1 MINMSTVNGTNL
13 KKMTYNGQKVKKWI
27 HNGVKV
33 WSGATVVYYY
43 SGSTL
48 LGTKEVDE
56 GNDVLRPSGISTAI
70 SGYTMIGWATSNS
83 ESSIV
88 TSLMASGET
97 MKLYA
102 IYLPN
107 SYTAVSASHS
117 LAGGSSISLQDTKYI
132 SGSLFCSVGR
142 NDSYVSPGTDTA
154 SASWTINL
162 NRYRSVTITAQTYE
176 SAYGSHSYSLTWDG
190 SAVSQSNGTNTT
202 RTYSSNGNHTF
213 VSTATMNDGY
223 CAIGIGM
230 TSAVFSNPKPW
241 T

>member
-1 MINMSTVNGTNL
+1 MSTVNGTNL

-33 WSGATVVYYY
+33 WSGVTVVYYY
-43 SGSTL
+43 HGSTH

-88 TSLMASGET
+88 TSLNASGET
-97 MKLYA
+97 MTLYA

-107 SYTAVSASHS
+107 SYTAVSASHDLGTGS
-117 LAGGSSISLQDTKYI
+117 SSISKQDTKYI

-202 RTYSSNGNHTF
+202 RTYSSNGSHTF

-241 T
+241 V

>member
-33 WSGATVVYYY
+33 WSGATVVSYYD
-43 SGSTL
+43 GSTL

-56 GNDVLRPSGISTAI
+56 GEDVLRPSDISTTK

-88 TSLMASGET
+88 TSLKASGEAMT
-97 MKLYA
+97 LYA

-117 LAGGSSISLQDTKYI
+117 LGTGSSISKQDTKYI
-132 SGSLFCSVGR
+132 SGSLFCDAGL
-142 NDSYVSPGTDTA
+142 NDSYVSPGTTTS
-154 SASWTINL
+154 SASWTINM
-162 NRYRSVTITAQTYE
+162 NRYRSVTITARTYE

-202 RTYSSNGNHTF
+202 RTYSSNGSHTF

>member
-1 MINMSTVNGTNL
+1 MSTVNGTNL

-43 SGSTL
+43 HGSTH

-56 GNDVLRPSGISTAI
+56 GEDVLRPSGISTAI

-88 TSLMASGET
+88 TSLKASGEAMT
-97 MKLYA
+97 LYA

-117 LAGGSSISLQDTKYI
+117 LGLGSSISKQDTKYI
-132 SGSLFCSVGR
+132 SGSLFCSSGL
-142 NDSYVSPGTDTA
+142 NDGYVSPGTTSA

-176 SAYGSHSYSLTWDG
+176 SSYGSHSYSLTWDG
-190 SAVSQSNGTNTT
+190 SAVTQDSNAVTT
-202 RTYSSNGNHTF
+202 RTYSSNGTHTF
-213 VSTATMNDGY
+213 VSTATMYNGY
-223 CAIGIGM
+223 CAIGLGI

-241 T
+241 V

>member
-1 MINMSTVNGTNL
+1 MSTVNGTNL

-48 LGTKEVDE
+48 LGTVEVDE
-56 GNDVLRPSGISTAI
+56 GNDVLRPSGISTAK

-88 TSLMASGET
+88 TSLKASGET
-97 MKLYA
+97 MTLYA

-117 LAGGSSISLQDTKYI
+117 LGGGNSISLQDTKYI
-132 SGSLFCSVGR
+132 SGSIFCSAGL
-142 NDSYVSPGTDTA
+142 NDSYVSPGTKTE
-154 SASWTINL
+154 SASWSINL
-162 NRYRSVTITAQTYE
+162 NRYRSVTITAQRYE
-176 SAYGSHSYSLTWDG
+176 SSYGSHSYSLTWDG
-190 SAVSQSNGTNTT
+190 SDVNSSSTVTT
-202 RTYSSNGNHTF
+202 RTYSSNGTHTF

-241 T
+241 V

>member
-1 MINMSTVNGTNL
+1 MSTVNGTNL

-43 SGSTL
+43 HGSTL

-70 SGYTMIGWATSNS
+70 GGYTMIGWATSNS

-88 TSLMASGET
+88 TSLNASGET
-97 MKLYA
+97 MTLYA

-107 SYTAVSASHS
+107 SYTAVRAELNS
-117 LAGGSSISLQDTKYI
+117 GGGTNISKQDTNYI
-132 SGSLFCSVGR
+132 SGNIMCV
-142 NDSYVSPGTDTA
+142 A
-154 SASWTINL
+154 SRAAYIAGGGSCETTSQWTIDMHA
-162 NRYRSVTITAQTYE
+162 YRSVTITAAT
-176 SAYGSHSYSLTWDG
+176 ADFGYGDNPMVNARNWDG
-190 SAVSQSNGTNTT
+190 TFINENTS
-202 RTYSSNGNHTF
+202 RTYSSNGTHTF
-213 VSTATMNDGY
+213 Y
-223 CAIGIGM
+223 CRGTVGGGQSLITVGIGI

>member
-13 KKMTYNGQKVKKWI
+13 KKMIYNSQKVKKWI

-48 LGTKEVDE
+48 LGTVEVDE
-56 GNDVLRPSGISTAI
+56 GNDVLRPSGISTAK

-88 TSLMASGET
+88 TSLKASGET
-97 MKLYA
+97 MTLYA

-117 LAGGSSISLQDTKYI
+117 LGGGSSISLQDTKYI
-132 SGSLFCSVGR
+132 SGSIFCSAGL
-142 NDSYVSPGTDTA
+142 NDSYVSPGTKTA
-154 SASWTINL
+154 SASWTVNL
-162 NRYRSVTITAQTYE
+162 NRNRSVTITAQRYE
-176 SAYGSHSYSLTWDG
+176 SSYGSHSYSLTWDVIK
-190 SAVSQSNGTNTT
+190 ALP
-202 RTYSSNGNHTF
+202 SS
-213 VSTATMNDGY
+213 VTATL
-223 CAIGIGM
+223 
-230 TSAVFSNPKPW
+230 
-241 T
+241 